1 MKLAAL
7 TMKDHCGQT
16 LEKRGKVPITE
27 KTKEVRQ
34 ANTSVWML
42 AEEEDPWKVIK
53 NQRMS
58 EADPDHTGHRLKR
71 KSKEKFFLHKRSSS
85 CTREEGR

>member
-16 LEKRGKVPITE
+16 LEKRGKVLITE
-27 KTKEVRQ
+27 KTKELRL
-34 ANTSVWML
+34 ANTFTVWMPV
-42 AEEEDPWKVIK
+42 EEEDPWKVIK

-58 EADPDHTGHRLKR
+58 EADPDHT
-71 KSKEKFFLHKRSSS
+71 
-85 CTREEGR
+85 